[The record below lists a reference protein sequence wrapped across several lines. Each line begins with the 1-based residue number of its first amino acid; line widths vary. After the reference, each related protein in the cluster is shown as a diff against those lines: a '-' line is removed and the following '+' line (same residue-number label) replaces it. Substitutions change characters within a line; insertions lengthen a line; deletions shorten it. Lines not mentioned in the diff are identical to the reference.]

1 MSDFVL
7 TRGAGGYCLYLDGT
21 RIAGPQPWGGGRAIV
36 AAFATREAYAHERT
50 CRNLRTPEC
59 QVGGFECSE
68 CGASF
73 AHDVRFR
80 FCPRCGARVVDGD
93 E

>member
-1 MSDFVL
+1 MSEFVL
-7 TRGAGGYCLYLDGT
+7 TRGVEGYCLSLDGT
-21 RIAGPQPWGGGRAIV
+21 RIAGPKPWGGGRVIAT
-36 AAFATREAYAHERT
+36 FATRETYVHERT

-59 QVGGFECSE
+59 QLGGFECSE
-68 CGASF
+68 CGASL

-80 FCPRCGARVVDGD
+80 FCPRCGARVVG